1 MTRRRVLLSW
11 SSGKDSAYSLHVLRQ
26 QGEVEVVGLLTTQ
39 NEAAQR
45 VAMHGVRR
53 ELLELQAAAAE
64 LPLWIV
70 DLPWPCTNDDYARRM
85 GAVIERARTE
95 RIDAIAYGDLFL
107 EDIRAYRLERHAGT
121 GIDALFPLW
130 GRETLQLA
138 RTMIADGLRARLACI
153 DSRKLPLGFA
163 GREFDADLLADLPA
177 GVDPCGEH
185 GEFHTLVWD
194 GPMFRSPIRV
204 RMGEV
209 VDRDGFVFTDFTLDV
224 PR

>member
-53 ELLELQAAAAE
+53 ELLELQAEAAE

-85 GAVIERARTE
+85 GAVIERARAE

-107 EDIRAYRLERHAGT
+107 DDIRAYRLERHAGT

-130 GRETLQLA
+130 GRETTQLA

-153 DSRKLPLGFA
+153 DSRKLPPDFA
-163 GREFDADLLADLPA
+163 GREFDAELLADLPA

-194 GPMFRSPIRV
+194 GPMFRTPIRV

-209 VDRDGFVFTDFTLDV
+209 VDRDGFVFTDFTLDA